1 MSVRPSTRDVC
12 RHEAHHVAS
21 LMLDGLTPAL
31 ARVDRPDD
39 DAGQTIMDWERYQL
53 DQDIA
58 TRMLIAVLQGPLVEG
73 DLRHD
78 WTWPIQPDEW
88 QDGCRKDAEVAQS
101 LAAYIGLDHVE
112 WTRVLYLTRRRAMD
126 RRFRRLAVAVAYELE
141 DREILFAH
149 ELETIAE
156 EVANHH

>member
-1 MSVRPSTRDVC
+1 MSVLPSTRDVC

-21 LMLDGLTPAL
+21 LLLDGLTPAV

-53 DQDIA
+53 DQTTAI
-58 TRMLIAVLQGPLVEG
+58 RMLIAVLQGPLVEG
-73 DLRHD
+73 DLKHD
-78 WTWPIQPDEW
+78 FTWPIEPSEW

-101 LAAYIGLDHVE
+101 LAAFIGLDHVE
-112 WTRVLYLTRRRAMD
+112 WTRILYLTRRRAKG
-126 RRFRRLAVAVAYELE
+126 RRFLRLAAAVAHELE
-141 DREILFAH
+141 DRVILFGH

-156 EVANHH
+156 EMNA